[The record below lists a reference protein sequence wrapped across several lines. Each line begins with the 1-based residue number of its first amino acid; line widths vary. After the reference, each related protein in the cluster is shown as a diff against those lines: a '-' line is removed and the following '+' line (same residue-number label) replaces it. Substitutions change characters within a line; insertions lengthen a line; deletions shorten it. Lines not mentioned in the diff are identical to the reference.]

1 MIISILLMT
10 ISVSRRRRSTTVM
23 LVFARDERWVG
34 EERVERGRRL
44 STSFVRIHGRRSR
57 SEVMQRCTGLE
68 WS

>member
-1 MIISILLMT
+1 VIVSVLLRT
-10 ISVSRRRRSTTVM
+10 ISVFVRRRSTVTM
-23 LVFARDERWVG
+23 LVFARDEHWVG
-34 EERVERGRRL
+34 KERVERGRRL

>member
-1 MIISILLMT
+1 MVVL
-10 ISVSRRRRSTTVM
+10 
-23 LVFARDERWVG
+23 ARDERWVG

-57 SEVMQRCTGLE
+57 SEVMRRYTGLE